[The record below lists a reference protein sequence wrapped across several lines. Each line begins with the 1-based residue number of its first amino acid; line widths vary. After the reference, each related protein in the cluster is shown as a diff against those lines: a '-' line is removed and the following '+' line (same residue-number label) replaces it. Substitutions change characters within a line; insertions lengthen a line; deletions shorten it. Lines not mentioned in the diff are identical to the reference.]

1 MTADLNGALRLFAL
15 ASDYVRCAGLLAEV
29 EWQRDASMSDF
40 SETEFLRESAWVV
53 LCSGFRESVVRR
65 IFKYV
70 SLCFCDWES
79 ASSIVEA
86 NAACRAAAMASFR
99 NQMKL
104 DAILTIA
111 HHVDDVGFS
120 TFKEAVLSDP
130 LAVLR
135 RLPYIGPV
143 TVWHLAKNLGLDV
156 SKPDR
161 HLVRVS
167 NQLGFYS
174 AAQFCTAIAD
184 ATGERAKVVDLIVWR
199 YLADNPHS
207 LGKSRCR
214 NNGRSSASRQH

>member
-1 MTADLNGALRLFAL
+1 MTADLDGALRLFAL
-15 ASDYVRCAGLLAEV
+15 ASDYVRCAGLLV
-29 EWQRDASMSDF
+29 EIDWQRDASILCF
-40 SETEFLRESAWVV
+40 SETEFLRESAWVI
-53 LCSGFRESVVRR
+53 LCSGFRESLVRR
-65 IFKYV
+65 IFNYV

-86 NAACRAAAMASFR
+86 DTACRAAAMASFR

-104 DAILTIA
+104 DAILRIA
-111 HHVDDVGFS
+111 HLVNGVGFS
-120 TFKEAVLSDP
+120 SFKEMVLSDP
-130 LAVLR
+130 IGVLG

-167 NQLGFYS
+167 NQFGFYS

-184 ATGERAKVVDLIVWR
+184 ATGEPAKVVDLIVWR
-199 YLADNPHS
+199 YLANNSHN
-207 LGKSRCR
+207 LRKTR
-214 NNGRSSASRQH
+214 NRKR